1 MRTLLKCEY
10 LKTRRRFVCLT
21 ALLLCVMMLVWTFHG
36 KYTEDM
42 LRWGW
47 MSFLYQLPLANA
59 IFLPLLAMV
68 VSSRLCDLEHKGV
81 MLKTLA
87 AIVDKGKIYD
97 AKLLYGMAI
106 MFFHLILCW
115 AITIF
120 WGGYKGFE
128 GVVPLRLYLLYL
140 LFTIMPTVELYIFQ
154 HTLALCFKNQAVA
167 FFTGIIGTF
176 CGLFSMF
183 LPQFPWLRKLLF
195 WGHYGALQFVGLF
208 GWTQETKYSNA
219 YYAVMEIDWV
229 FFGTTII
236 VCVAMYIVGKACF
249 VREEL

>member
-10 LKTRRRFVCLT
+10 LKTRRRFVWLT
-21 ALLLCVMMLVWTFHG
+21 ALFLSAMMLVWTFHG

-87 AIVDKGKIYD
+87 AIADKGKIYD
-97 AKLLYGMAI
+97 AKLIYGMSI
-106 MFFHLILCW
+106 MLFQVVLCW
-115 AITIF
+115 VITIF
-120 WGGYKGFE
+120 WGGYKGFG
-128 GVVPLRLYLLYL
+128 GVVPMRLYLLYL

-154 HTLALCFKNQAVA
+154 HTLTLCFKNQAVA

-219 YYAVMEIDWV
+219 YYAVMEIDWG
-229 FFGTTII
+229 FFGATIV
-236 VCVAMYIVGKACF
+236 VCVVMYIVGRVIF

>member
-1 MRTLLKCEY
+1 MRTLIKCEL
-10 LKTRRRFVCLT
+10 LKTRRRYVLLT
-21 ALLLCVMMLVWTFHG
+21 ALALSAAMLGWTFHG

-42 LRWGW
+42 IRWGW
-47 MSFLYQLPLANA
+47 MAFLYQLPLANA

-68 VSSRLCDLEHKGV
+68 VSSRLCDIEHKGV
-81 MLKTLA
+81 MLKSLVPVA
-87 AIVDKGKIYD
+87 DKGKIFD
-97 AKLLYGMAI
+97 AKLIYGMAI
-106 MFFHLILCW
+106 MLLCVILCW
-115 AITIF
+115 VITIL
-120 WGGYKGFE
+120 WGRYKGF
-128 GVVPLRLYLLYL
+128 GGALPVKLYLLYL
-140 LFTIMPTVELYIFQ
+140 LFTVIPTVELYIFQ
-154 HTLALCFKNQAVA
+154 HILSLCFKNQAVA
-167 FFTGIIGTF
+167 FFTGIIGSF

-229 FFGTTII
+229 FFGAATVACIVLYII
-236 VCVAMYIVGKACF
+236 GRAIF